1 MDASLLP
8 GLVEEKPDVKFRN
21 PVPPLPPIGV
31 SAWNECFLLGFT
43 LLAVYFACSQPLWDP
58 DSYWHLAVGREIW
71 RTHHLVRIDTFSFT
85 AYGTQWADTEWL
97 FHFFGYGLW
106 KLFGYSGL
114 TIFTALSGSACVYLI
129 YRIFRLLGGTAPAF
143 SLYVILL
150 LPVYQSRVRFRPDL
164 VSILFMAILI
174 EALLRWKPEPP
185 SVGRLWFFLALL
197 FFVWAQFHAAWSY
210 GLALLGVFLLGE
222 LLDSFREKTFSF
234 KYMLRL
240 GLTGLAPIPALF
252 LNPYGWKIPYFPVK
266 SLIGFRNPN
275 MIQII
280 EWNRTPLAW
289 PYLLLMAAAGLIFV
303 LLLISWRRL
312 TWKRLLWF
320 GSQLLLSIYWIRY
333 VAYGVLGLSRFG
345 AELSQKYETVPIVRK
360 AIWALALCAAVGA
373 SCFYYA
379 GHPREMNLNGRYPVL
394 EVSFLRNERVSGNLL
409 NSYVSGGYLDWYAYP
424 LDRVFMDGRYY
435 PFSGVLKD
443 YRDSLKTVDGFE
455 RFLHRY
461 PFDIA
466 LYPYQSFKLKG
477 KNAVEGS
484 PRRDPGVV
492 LFPRK
497 DWALVYFG
505 DYGEVL
511 VKREKKYSSL
521 IQEREYRL
529 LSPDDLRYLVWATR
543 RGLVDGRLLKRE
555 IERSLRETPW
565 LTRGGAL
572 RQALLK
578 LDQNDAR

>member
-1 MDASLLP
+1 M
-8 GLVEEKPDVKFRN
+8 VEEKAGVKFRN
-21 PVPPLPPIGV
+21 PVPPLPPMEGP
-31 SAWNECFLLGFT
+31 AWREYFLLGLT

-58 DSYWHLAVGREIW
+58 DSFWHLAVGREIW
-71 RTHHLVRIDTFSFT
+71 TTHHLVRADTFSFT
-85 AYGTQWADTEWL
+85 AFGMPWADTEWL
-97 FHFFGYGLW
+97 FHLFGYGLW

-114 TIFTALSGSACVYLI
+114 TIFTALMGSACVYLI

-143 SLYVILL
+143 SLYVVLL

-164 VSILFMAILI
+164 VSMLFMAILI

-185 SVGRLWFFLALL
+185 RVGRLWIFLVFL
-197 FFVWAQFHAAWSY
+197 FFVWAQFHAGWSY
-210 GLALLGVFLLGE
+210 GLVLLGVFLLGE
-222 LLDSFREKTFSF
+222 LLDSFREKTFGF

-240 GLTGLAPIPALF
+240 GLTGAAPIPALF

-280 EWNRTPLAW
+280 EWNRTPFEW
-289 PYLLLMAAAGLIFV
+289 PYSLLIAAGGCFLV
-303 LLLISWRRL
+303 MLLISWREL

-320 GSQLLLSIYWIRY
+320 ASQVFLSLYWIRY
-333 VAYGVLGLSRFG
+333 VAYGVLGLSPFG
-345 AELSQKYETVPIVRK
+345 AELSRKFPAGANVRK
-360 AIWALALCAAVGA
+360 AAWVIALCTATGA
-373 SCFYYA
+373 SCFYFA
-379 GHPREMNLNGRYPVL
+379 GHPRELNLRSRYPVL
-394 EVSFLRNERVSGNLL
+394 EVSFINRERISGNIL
-409 NSYVSGGYLDWYAYP
+409 NSYVSGGYLDWYAP
-424 LDRVFMDGRYY
+424 SAKVFMDGRYY

-461 PFDIA
+461 PFEIA
-466 LYPYQSFKLKG
+466 VYPYQSFKLKG

-565 LTRGGAL
+565 LTRGSAL
-572 RQALLK
+572 RKALLK
-578 LDQNDAR
+578 LDQNDER